1 MSSNDTAFFLRA
13 LGFGALA
20 GSRSLSPPAML
31 SLYLARRSATPDD
44 PAAQRLSSPTAVVA
58 LNALALGE
66 LAADKFPQAPNRTFP
81 PALIG
86 RMITGGGSSAILCS
100 LSKRPA
106 WVGAAGGA
114 GAALTATYLTFY
126 LRRWLSK
133 ALPVSG
139 ASSWAGLVAAQP
151 DPAARR

>member
-81 PALIG
+81 PAPAAARSCVRSASG
-86 RMITGGGSSAILCS
+86 QPGSE
-100 LSKRPA
+100 R
-106 WVGAAGGA
+106 
-114 GAALTATYLTFY
+114 
-126 LRRWLSK
+126 
-133 ALPVSG
+133 
-139 ASSWAGLVAAQP
+139 
-151 DPAARR
+151 PAARELR

>member
-1 MSSNDTAFFLRA
+1 
-13 LGFGALA
+13 
-20 GSRSLSPPAML
+20 
-31 SLYLARRSATPDD
+31 
-44 PAAQRLSSPTAVVA
+44 
-58 LNALALGE
+58 
-66 LAADKFPQAPNRTFP
+66 
-81 PALIG
+81 
-86 RMITGGGSSAILCS
+86 LCS

-139 ASSWAGLVAAQP
+139 ASSWAGLLEDAIVWGGGWWLLSQIQQH
-151 DPAARR
+151 DVES